1 MKNVLKRIYKIVRS
15 KTPSPES
22 IVETWLRKKTKTDFG
37 ESWEKSS
44 QDTEFKNNYSVPRQI
59 VDDLAAFGLT
69 PPSCLD
75 EVRKAR
81 NREIKKYHSDK
92 FMNDPEKLETSKQ
105 IMQIYNAAYDRLKV
119 YYDGK
124 NK

>member
-1 MKNVLKRIYKIVRS
+1 MKNVLKRIYKIIRS

-22 IVETWLRKKTKTDFG
+22 IVETWLNKKTKTDFG

-44 QDTEFKNNYSVPRQI
+44 QNTEFKNNYSVPRQT

-92 FMNDPEKLETSKQ
+92 FINDPEKLETSKQ